1 MSPRRKEDFEK
12 MQEASREKI
21 LRAAL
26 ELFAQ
31 KGYSTTSVESIAQKA
46 KISKGL
52 IYHYFNSKQDI
63 LKGIFNILMQSLNQF
78 IADNNELLPKKYIEK
93 MVEYSFQFIIYQ
105 TKINRFLIALAV
117 QPKVVAGLK
126 KEMDKAKQ
134 DWMKQLTLM
143 FEKLNYEQPEAEAYL
158 LGAIF
163 DGVGIGYQALGKD
176 YPINEIKKIIF
187 KKYNL

>member
-176 YPINEIKKIIF
+176 YPISEIKKIIF